1 MLGETERRVLYAAA
15 MLLAAGAVIYVL
27 APVVTLFLLSSLIA
41 YIANPLVSQGQRVG
55 VPRSATIPLLLL
67 VLAVAALAFVLVPMA
82 QREFTTFTAHAPA
95 YTFS

>member
-1 MLGETERRVLYAAA
+1 MLGETKTPGPVCRRDVAGGGCCDLCPGAGGQPVSRVLA
-15 MLLAAGAVIYVL
+15 
-27 APVVTLFLLSSLIA
+27 A

>member
-1 MLGETERRVLYAAA
+1 MLGETKTPGPVCRRDVAGGGCCDLCPGAGGQPVSRVL
-15 MLLAAGAVIYVL
+15 AV
-27 APVVTLFLLSSLIA
+27 

>member
-41 YIANPLVSQGQRVG
+41 YIANPLVSQGQHVG

-82 QREFTTFTAHAPA
+82 ARRPLCCR
-95 YTFS
+95 

>member
-1 MLGETERRVLYAAA
+1 MLGETKTPGPVCRRDVAGGGCCDLCPGAGGQPVSRVL
-15 MLLAAGAVIYVL
+15 AV
-27 APVVTLFLLSSLIA
+27 

-55 VPRSATIPLLLL
+55 VPRSATIPLL

>member
-1 MLGETERRVLYAAA
+1 
-15 MLLAAGAVIYVL
+15 
-27 APVVTLFLLSSLIA
+27 
-41 YIANPLVSQGQRVG
+41 